1 MKTPRRMKRPARKKR
16 PALKIWAHRGSH
28 DGAAPLE
35 NTLPAFERALTDGAD
50 GVELDVHVSADGV
63 ALVFHDETT
72 TRLAQGGERLWLAR
86 TPAAKLQAVTLLD
99 GGTMPTLDAV
109 LDLLVGRVPVNV
121 EIKDATALPAVLA
134 SLQRVGK
141 SANDGAVILSSFDA
155 DAMIAAA
162 QVAPQWPRA
171 VIHDMQAEQ
180 RDWRGELDR
189 AQAAAWH
196 VCAGLATT
204 ENVAHQH
211 AAGRPT
217 RVWTVNESGV
227 AQALE
232 LKGVSAVFADRPA
245 QLRAAL
251 SENLHHADEGTD
263 R

>member
-1 MKTPRRMKRPARKKR
+1 MKTTR
-16 PALKIWAHRGSH
+16 LKIWAHRGSH

-63 ALVFHDETT
+63 PLVFHDETT

-86 TPAAKLQAVTLLD
+86 TPATVLQAVLLLD
-99 GGTMPTLDAV
+99 GGTMPTLDVV
-109 LDLLVGRVPVNV
+109 LDLLMGQVPVNV

-134 SLQRVGK
+134 SLAAAR
-141 SANDGAVILSSFDA
+141 DGDVILSSFNA
-155 DAMIAAA
+155 DAMVTAAE
-162 QVAPQWPRA
+162 VAPQWPRA

-180 RDWRGELDR
+180 RDWRAELDR

-196 VCAGLATT
+196 VCAGLATAA
-204 ENVAHQH
+204 NVAHQQ

-217 RVWTVNESGV
+217 RVWTVNDSSM
-227 AQALE
+227 AHALE
-232 LKGVSAVFADRPA
+232 SKGISAVFADRPA

-251 SENLHHADEGTD
+251 SGADQ
-263 R
+263 

>member
-1 MKTPRRMKRPARKKR
+1 VKTLRRMKRPGLKSG
-16 PALKIWAHRGSH
+16 PGLKIWAHRGSH

-72 TRLAQGGERLWLAR
+72 TRLAQGDERLWLAR
-86 TPAAKLQAVTLLD
+86 TPAAILQAVILLG

-134 SLQRVGK
+134 SLQRAGK
-141 SANDGAVILSSFDA
+141 SAGDGAVILSSFDA

-196 VCAGLATT
+196 VCAGLATA
-204 ENVAHQH
+204 ENVAHQQ

-217 RVWTVNESGV
+217 RVWTVNDASV

-232 LKGVSAVFADRPA
+232 LINVSAVFADRPA

-251 SENLHHADEGTD
+251 WGHLHHADEGTD
-263 R
+263 Q